1 MKKYTPMRGASR
13 KSGKNAKK
21 RGLHSGAFSFLL
33 NSYFRKKR
41 GV

>member
-1 MKKYTPMRGASR
+1 MLMRGASR
-13 KSGKNAKK
+13 KSGKNAKREGSI
-21 RGLHSGAFSFLL
+21 RGPLSFL